1 MGCKPYFPGSP
12 QLQSSLYRHW
22 VVQGLC
28 SFLTLLDY
36 HLRKSLD
43 METTDSIHYNLLELQ
58 NEEEITVWFTAHF
71 GKYTGQRFP
80 IEALIFFF

>member
-1 MGCKPYFPGSP
+1 MGCRPYFPGSP
-12 QLQSSLYRHW
+12 QLQNSLYHHW
-22 VVQGLC
+22 AVQGLC
-28 SFLTLLDY
+28 SFLSLLDY

-43 METTDSIHYNLLELQ
+43 TETTDSIHYNLLELQ

-80 IEALIFFF
+80 IEALTFFF